1 MVLQHPSN
9 EIQIQYSKS
18 TQRSTMQK
26 KNLWIHTNL
35 DLSPSF
41 TSLIALFSRGDCITS
56 QNLSNL
62 SYEVEIKVPILQG
75 YKEDGR
81 DMTYKRTSCVPGTYE
96 VLSKMCS
103 LHPWNSHRQKT
114 QVCSLS
120 LIHESLT
127 NTIFAV
133 MIICHIPRI
142 SSVFSYSILKF

>member
-81 DMTYKRTSCVPGTYE
+81 DMTYKRTSCVPGTYRCSVKC
-96 VLSKMCS
+96 VLSIHGTAIDKKPRSAAYPSSTNPLLTQS
-103 LHPWNSHRQKT
+103 L
-114 QVCSLS
+114 L
-120 LIHESLT
+120 L
-127 NTIFAV
+127 
-133 MIICHIPRI
+133 
-142 SSVFSYSILKF
+142 